1 MWLARSL
8 FAIVAACALPA
19 AAQVTT
25 CSGSN
30 AGFSLG
36 TYDAFRSTPL
46 DSSTSFVVTCS
57 RHGGP
62 GSDLVSVG
70 FGPSLNSGTIATR
83 QLKITAGTDLLTYN
97 LYRDAGRALV
107 WGNTVGTD
115 TVSQSISLANN
126 TSGNLTFTIFGR
138 INALQDV
145 RAGDYADT
153 VTITVTF

>member
-1 MWLARSL
+1 MWRARCL
-8 FAIVAACALPA
+8 LVLVAACGLPA

-30 AGFSLG
+30 VAFSLG

-46 DSSTSFVVTCS
+46 DSSTSFVVTCT
-57 RHGGP
+57 RRGGP

-83 QLKITAGTDLLTYN
+83 QLKILSGVDLLTYN
-97 LYRDAGRALV
+97 IYRDAGRALV
-107 WGNTVGTD
+107 WGNTVGAD
-115 TVSQSISLANN
+115 TVSQTINLANN

-145 RAGDYADT
+145 RAGSYADT
-153 VTITVTF
+153 LTITVTF